1 VTAAKRATRSRLI
14 RIETMLT
21 TRDLAVLQSLASLRL
36 ATTNQIE
43 RLHFT
48 TGTDLANARACT
60 RCLAR
65 LQADGV
71 VAALTRR
78 VGGVRA
84 GSAATIWS
92 LGTAGQYLVTGS
104 GPGGAAIRR
113 PWTPS
118 WPFVAHR
125 LAITELAVHL
135 REAEV
140 TGALEVIQYVAEP
153 ACWRRYT
160 GPHGATANLKPDAF
174 AVMSDGQFEDSW
186 FVEMDLG
193 TERPAV
199 IARKRD
205 AYLAY
210 YRNGAEQKR
219 TGVFPWVLFVVP
231 TDARRRVVEGA
242 LGKPRTS
249 EPDLFIVATTDQAV
263 GVLAGGTP

>member
-1 VTAAKRATRSRLI
+1 
-14 RIETMLT
+14 MLT
-21 TRDLAVLQSLASLRL
+21 TRDLAVVQSLAGLRL
-36 ATTNQIE
+36 ATTKQIE

-48 TGTDLANARACT
+48 AGTDLANARACT

-92 LGTAGQYLVTGS
+92 LGTAGQRLVTGS
-104 GPGGAAIRR
+104 GPAGGAAIRR

-118 WPFVAHR
+118 RPFVAHR
-125 LAITELAVHL
+125 LAITELAVQLH
-135 REAEV
+135 EAEV
-140 TGALEVIQYVAEP
+140 TGALEVVRYVAEP
-153 ACWRRYT
+153 GCWRRFN
-160 GPHGATANLKPDAF
+160 GPHGVAANLKPDAF
-174 AVMSDGQFEDSW
+174 AVMGDGQFEDSW

-231 TDARRRVVEGA
+231 TDARRRVVERA
-242 LGKPRTS
+242 LGRPRTS
-249 EPDLFIVATTDQAV
+249 EPDLFMVATNDQAI
-263 GVLAGGTP
+263 GVLAGGRP